1 MSKSIAVPENLY
13 NKAAELA
20 AKDHISVEE
29 LVSALLASRLASREY
44 IESKADLFDRQE
56 FERALAQIPDVE
68 PEPHDRQ

>member
-1 MSKSIAVPENLY
+1 MSKSVAVPENLY

-29 LVSALLASRLASREY
+29 FVSALLASRLASREY
-44 IESKADLFDRQE
+44 IESKAQLFDRQE
-56 FERALAQIPDVE
+56 FERALDEIPDVE